1 MREGVGKGDGEGM
14 RRVVLGF
21 GIACGLVVG
30 SGLVERAAAEAPS
43 QAVVG
48 FDRYAGTVGAR
59 LAQGRLPGAEL
70 LLGEA
75 GTPEGQARLRRGE
88 VVIEEVPAPEVAGAM
103 LHDWRGSAF
112 APGAKAADFEKRLR
126 DFDGYARVFA
136 PQVVKA
142 RTLAADGDH
151 VEGMMRVRQQHVITV
166 ALDTTY
172 DVRFG
177 RLDATDGWSASR
189 STRVEEIE
197 GAGTSHERALGPG
210 EEHGFLWRI
219 NTYWSWEERDG
230 GLYMQVESVSLTRGI
245 PVGLGWAVRPFVE
258 SVPRESLAFTLAAA
272 ARALRQPVANSQQGI
287 ENR

>member
-1 MREGVGKGDGEGM
+1 MVRVMGRRFLRFGM
-14 RRVVLGF
+14 M
-21 GIACGLVVG
+21 CGLVVG
-30 SGLVERAAAEAPS
+30 PGWVGRAFAEAPARA
-43 QAVVG
+43 AVA
-48 FDRYAGTVGAR
+48 FDRYVAAVEAR
-59 LAQGRLPGAEL
+59 LAEEHRTGETFFA
-70 LLGEA
+70 GEA
-75 GTPEGQARLRRGE
+75 GTAEGQARLRRGE
-88 VVIEEVPAPEVAGAM
+88 VVIEEVKAPEVVEAM

-142 RTLAADGDH
+142 RTLTADGDQ

-166 ALDTTY
+166 VLDTTY

-189 STRVEEIE
+189 SVRVEQIE
-197 GAGTSHERALGPG
+197 GAGTSHERVLGPE

-219 NTYWSWEERDG
+219 NTYWSWQERDG
-230 GLYMQVESVSLTRGI
+230 GLCMQVESVSLTRGT

-258 SVPRESLAFTLAAA
+258 SVPRESLEFTLAAA
-272 ARALRQPVANSQQGI
+272 RNGLRVTGDGLQ
-287 ENR
+287 NR